1 MGEARDDKARVKRLT
16 RRAEFQRAARGKRAQ
31 DQAFT
36 LQACRRPT
44 PDSQT
49 VARVGFTVTKKV
61 GNAVVRNRIRRR
73 LREAIKRTSPGA
85 ALDDHDYVVMARE
98 AALRVEFAALV
109 ESLGRAFAEIRRAKP
124 RPGKSA
130 ETRDRRP

>member
-1 MGEARDDKARVKRLT
+1 MGEARDDKARFKRLT

-36 LQACRRPT
+36 LQACRRAA
-44 PDSQT
+44 PDAVT
-49 VARVGFTVTKKV
+49 GARIGFTVTKKV

-73 LREAIKRTSPGA
+73 LREAIKRVSPDA
-85 ALDDHDYVVMARE
+85 ALADHDYVVMARE
-98 AALRVEFAALV
+98 AALRAEFAALV
-109 ESLGRAFAEIRRAKP
+109 ETLGRAFAEIRRAKP